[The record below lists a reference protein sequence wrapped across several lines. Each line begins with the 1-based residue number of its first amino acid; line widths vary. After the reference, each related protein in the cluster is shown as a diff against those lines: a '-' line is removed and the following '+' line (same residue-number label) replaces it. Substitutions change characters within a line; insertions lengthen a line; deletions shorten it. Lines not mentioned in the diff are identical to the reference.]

1 MDKGE
6 NLAFSL
12 IEQWNNGQAT
22 GVAIQNIA
30 HAAVQDGHLNACL
43 VEIAKAGDWGL
54 HPSKIA
60 RDLKA
65 FAVVLPHRYVLPDDL
80 STVIVPDDQEV
91 LQRICDHQE
100 EFQCIYDYYQEGN
113 CSC

>member
-1 MDKGE
+1 M
-6 NLAFSL
+6 
-12 IEQWNNGQAT
+12 EQWNNGQAT

-65 FAVVLPHRYVLPDDL
+65 IAVGLPHRYMRPDDL
-80 STVIVPDDQEV
+80 STKN
-91 LQRICDHQE
+91 LQRVCDKRM
-100 EFQCIYDYYQEGN
+100 CDYYQEGN